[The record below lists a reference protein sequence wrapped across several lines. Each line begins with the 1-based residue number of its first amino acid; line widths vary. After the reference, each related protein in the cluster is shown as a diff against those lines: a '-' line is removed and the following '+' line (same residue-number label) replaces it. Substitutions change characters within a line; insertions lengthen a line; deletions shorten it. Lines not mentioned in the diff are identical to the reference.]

1 MSNRKN
7 RNTPADPNASAQ
19 AAIDAIN
26 PAATDAADAPA
37 ADNPTITPISMSD
50 FMTRDDR
57 ADWLSIREAA
67 KRIHGGEY
75 DAKHDQTVRNA
86 AKKNPIFSTPD
97 ARVSVEV
104 DGYDI
109 PPLTYLNVA
118 AIDAYHEQLADP
130 SKASGRTHGGAKRWI
145 VRLTPDQVAAYNAGT
160 LALTHDVAPL
170 EAVQSG
176 ERKPKASTA
185 APAVDGAVSSDAPPA
200 GLDFSTPADE
210 GAHETSA
217 DIVTDGDLPADLQ
230 PVNADWQ
237 APVADAS

>member
-7 RNTPADPNASAQ
+7 RNTQADPNASAQ

-37 ADNPTITPISMSD
+37 DNPAITPISMSD
-50 FMTRDDR
+50 FMTRPDR

-67 KRIHGGEY
+67 RRINGDAY

-86 AKKNPIFSTPD
+86 AKKNAIFSTPD

-109 PPLTYLNVA
+109 PPLTYLHVA
-118 AIDAYHEQLADP
+118 AIDAYAAQLADP

-145 VRLTPDQVAAYNAGT
+145 VRLTPDQVDAFNAGT
-160 LALTHDVAPL
+160 LALDKSFVTL

-176 ERKPKASTA
+176 ERKPKASNA

-200 GLDFSTPADE
+200 DIDFTPADA

-237 APVADAS
+237 SHDADAS